1 MTRRKTVTGLLL
13 CLIMALCM
21 LNAAGAESGQTQE
34 AFYAYM
40 GKDRLNG
47 LVPVKT
53 VAYAD
58 LGGGLGRGKLQK
70 FVQDQTTAKFVTVGW
85 TDLCNPGK
93 GYDSSEYTESTDLEA
108 GKYYDYTFYMMPTAY
123 TVAPGHHL
131 YLILTVWDPLHGFL
145 DESFNLDLEKKSEE
159 LNYQYSFRID
169 NTSLNAMLP
178 VAPSGSADWQEAE
191 PWKSLEREGIQ

>member
-53 VAYAD
+53 VAYTD
-58 LGGGLGRGKLQK
+58 LCGGLVRGKLQK

-131 YLILTVWDPLHGFL
+131 YLILTAWDPLHVFL

>member
-53 VAYAD
+53 VAYTD
-58 LGGGLGRGKLQK
+58 LGGGLVRGKLQK

-131 YLILTVWDPLHGFL
+131 YLILTAWDPLHGFL

-169 NTSLNAMLP
+169 NPSLNAMLP
-178 VAPSGSADWQEAE
+178 VAPSGSADWQGAVSFK
-191 PWKSLEREGIQ
+191 PLEREGIQ